1 MPSPNANITPGAIL
15 KMKLNLCFIALEIT
29 SMYILKNRRPPLA
42 SNNPIIRRPT
52 MVATS
57 ALLFSDSS
65 FKPFFVNRIETN
77 TGPESMIK
85 SKAKKDG
92 SRLPN
97 PALESLRANAIG

>member
-1 MPSPNANITPGAIL
+1 MPNPNANRAPGAML
-15 KMKLNLCFIALEIT
+15 KMKPNLCFIALEIT

-42 SNNPIIRRPT
+42 SNKPMIKRPT
-52 MVATS
+52 IVATS

-65 FKPFFVNRIETN
+65 FKPFFVSRIETN

-85 SKAKKDG
+85 SKAKNDG